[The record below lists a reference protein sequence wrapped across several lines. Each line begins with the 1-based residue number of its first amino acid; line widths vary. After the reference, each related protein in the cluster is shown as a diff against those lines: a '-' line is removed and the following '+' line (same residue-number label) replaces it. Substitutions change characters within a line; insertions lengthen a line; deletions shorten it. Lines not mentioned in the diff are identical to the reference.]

1 MAPPKKP
8 SKKDDVEALLSD
20 LDSLGSG
27 SGSSGSGSK
36 EAKKAAATE
45 GAGAG
50 AGAKAKDD
58 AQSLLDDLDELVK
71 RRAATPKRTPSAAAT
86 PAAEVTPSAT
96 PSGTLSR
103 SAAAMAASAD
113 GSKEQAT
120 APSERDVA
128 ASPSEVPV
136 TDPSTTTAAAAT
148 SVAGPGAGAAA
159 GAGAGAGGW
168 GNWWSSA
175 QKLADQARAE
185 LEKRAA
191 QAAQAGKDLASEVRQ
206 SEEEARRQGIPSLTS
221 VAENASQAVSRTA
234 KGDPWSLAR
243 SMLGSGSGDGGSG
256 GGGIRNFNLQELS
269 QMGKRGWMDI
279 VNAVAPPI
287 ARHEVL
293 QVSLSH
299 DMVGYEGIDDLVFRV
314 LGRVVETH
322 AAQDHAQE
330 GNEGPDQQQI
340 IVNKSRTQ
348 QSMEDERTDA
358 GTHARSMNALD
369 SGGFEHAWKTAETKL
384 DALIQATYTPAPAQD
399 TAAKDGVSSSSSDTS
414 AKLPITTCPLYIR
427 IQPLLAALPGL
438 ESSSDRQR
446 HLYFAVVLND
456 PSNGLVHRTI
466 SSPVPAD
473 WFDEAGSGSHSD
485 GPGPGPGQGPEP
497 WAEEFLVEILEA
509 CLGAIGLDYVR
520 QRQTSRTRVAQ
531 EIKKRVASE

>member
-20 LDSLGSG
+20 LDSLGT
-27 SGSSGSGSK
+27 GSGSK

-136 TDPSTTTAAAAT
+136 TDPSTTTAAAT
-148 SVAGPGAGAAA
+148 SVAGAGAGTAAGPGAGAA
-159 GAGAGAGGW
+159 AGGW

-330 GNEGPDQQQI
+330 GNEGPGQQQI

-399 TAAKDGVSSSSSDTS
+399 TAAKDGDSSSSSSSDTS

-427 IQPLLAALPGL
+427 IQPLLASLPGL
-438 ESSSDRQR
+438 ESSTDTPR

-485 GPGPGPGQGPEP
+485 RPGPGPGPGPEP